1 MTTNVYIN
9 QSVFTV
15 GRQSTLLRENDTY
28 HKIKDSINSRT
39 SFLFG
44 VTHWEEVHDMCTL
57 LGTTDGLDF
66 LTSSYYSVA
75 SLKVLG
81 LKGLADGLELML
93 ACYAQ
98 DIEHKQL
105 TSHRKKEMIE
115 WMISKVLSDLKVV
128 NPNKESLRELYRC
141 ERALQ
146 ELYELCKRYQPE
158 ELPNIES
165 VAFIIFEYIDA
176 LETAGSKVSTS
187 DSAQKATG
195 TQKSDAHRPK
205 RKSYFKK
212 SFAFAVMVGALV
224 VGYWMYNPHAFD
236 KILGTSKNTPQ
247 DLMVLMKRQ
256 MNQSILQSNADWV
269 KAVPDIEMFSSNNDE
284 MQTSFET
291 QREQLKQYSA
301 EQGRLLDEELERF
314 YLARTSAANI
324 AKQMLASDANSVS
337 AKALES
343 YVLSLSPI
351 YARLDY
357 VENLIEQGS
366 YCEAEKE
373 LLILDSRVTRIA
385 KDMSDKQ
392 ITLLNHSLAD

>member
-15 GRQSTLLRENDTY
+15 GSKSTLLRENDTY

-44 VTHWEEVHDMCTL
+44 VTHWEEVHEMCTS

-98 DIEHKQL
+98 DIEHKEL
-105 TSHRKKEMIE
+105 SSHRKKEMIE
-115 WMISKVLSDLKVV
+115 WMISKVLSDLKVA
-128 NPNKESLRELYRC
+128 NPNKDSLRDLYRC

-146 ELYELCKRYQPE
+146 ELYELCKRYQPQ

-165 VAFIIFEYIDA
+165 VAFIIFEYIDT
-176 LETAGSKVSTS
+176 LETAGSKVSVV
-187 DSAQKATG
+187 DNAQKITR
-195 TQKSDAHRPK
+195 TQKLEPNRLR
-205 RKSYFKK
+205 RKSYLKK
-212 SFAFAVMVGALV
+212 TLTFAATVSVLV
-224 VGYWMYNPHAFD
+224 AGYWLYNPHAFD
-236 KILGTSKNTPQ
+236 EFLGTSKNTSQ
-247 DLMVLMKRQ
+247 DLMVLMKQQ
-256 MNQSILQSNADWV
+256 MNQSILQSNTDWV
-269 KAVPDIEMFSSNNDE
+269 KAVPEIEVFSSNNE
-284 MQTSFET
+284 ETQKRFET

-301 EQGRLLDEELERF
+301 EQSKLLNEELERF

-324 AKQMLASDANSVS
+324 AKQMLASDANSAS
-337 AKALES
+337 AKTLES

-366 YCEAEKE
+366 YREAEKE

-392 ITLLNHSLAD
+392 ITLLNHTLTD

>member
-1 MTTNVYIN
+1 M
-9 QSVFTV
+9 FTV
-15 GRQSTLLRENDTY
+15 GSKSTLLRENDTY

-44 VTHWEEVHDMCTL
+44 VTHWEEVHEMCTS

-98 DIEHKQL
+98 DIEHKEL

-115 WMISKVLSDLKVV
+115 WMISKVLSDLKVA
-128 NPNKESLRELYRC
+128 NPNKDSLRDLYRC

-146 ELYELCKRYQPE
+146 ELYELCKRYQPQ

-165 VAFIIFEYIDA
+165 VAFIIFEYIDT
-176 LETAGSKVSTS
+176 LETAGSKVSVV
-187 DSAQKATG
+187 DNAQKITR
-195 TQKSDAHRPK
+195 TQKPEPNRLR
-205 RKSYFKK
+205 RKSYLKK
-212 SFAFAVMVGALV
+212 TLTFATTFSVLV
-224 VGYWMYNPHAFD
+224 AGYWLYNPHAFD
-236 KILGTSKNTPQ
+236 EFLGTSKNTSQ
-247 DLMVLMKRQ
+247 DLMVLMKQQ
-256 MNQSILQSNADWV
+256 MNQSILQSNTDWV
-269 KAVPDIEMFSSNNDE
+269 KAVPEIEVFSSNNE
-284 MQTSFET
+284 ETQKRFET

-301 EQGRLLDEELERF
+301 EQSKLLNEELERF

-324 AKQMLASDANSVS
+324 AKQMLASDANSAS
-337 AKALES
+337 AKTLES

-366 YCEAEKE
+366 YREAEKE
-373 LLILDSRVTRIA
+373 LLILDSRVTRIV

-392 ITLLNHSLAD
+392 ITLLNHTLTD

>member
-15 GRQSTLLRENDTY
+15 GSKSTLLRENDTY

-44 VTHWEEVHDMCTL
+44 VTHWEEVHEMCTS

-98 DIEHKQL
+98 DIEHKEL

-115 WMISKVLSDLKVV
+115 WMISKVLSDLKVA
-128 NPNKESLRELYRC
+128 NPNKDSLRDLYRC

-146 ELYELCKRYQPE
+146 ELYELCKRYQPQ

-165 VAFIIFEYIDA
+165 VAFIIFEYIDT
-176 LETAGSKVSTS
+176 LETAGSKVSVV
-187 DSAQKATG
+187 DNAQKITR
-195 TQKSDAHRPK
+195 TQKPEPNRLR
-205 RKSYFKK
+205 RKSYLKK
-212 SFAFAVMVGALV
+212 TLTFATTFSVLV
-224 VGYWMYNPHAFD
+224 AGYWLYNPHAFD
-236 KILGTSKNTPQ
+236 EFLGTSKNTSQ
-247 DLMVLMKRQ
+247 DLMVLMKQQ
-256 MNQSILQSNADWV
+256 MNQSILQSNTDWV
-269 KAVPDIEMFSSNNDE
+269 KAVPEIEVFSSNNE
-284 MQTSFET
+284 ETQKRFET

-301 EQGRLLDEELERF
+301 EQSKLLNEELERF

-324 AKQMLASDANSVS
+324 AKQMLASDANSAS
-337 AKALES
+337 AKTLES

-366 YCEAEKE
+366 YREAEKE
-373 LLILDSRVTRIA
+373 LLILDSRVTRIV

-392 ITLLNHSLAD
+392 ITLLNHTLTD

>member
-1 MTTNVYIN
+1 
-9 QSVFTV
+9 
-15 GRQSTLLRENDTY
+15 
-28 HKIKDSINSRT
+28 
-39 SFLFG
+39 
-44 VTHWEEVHDMCTL
+44 MCTS

-98 DIEHKQL
+98 DIEHKEL

-115 WMISKVLSDLKVV
+115 WMISKVLSDLKVA
-128 NPNKESLRELYRC
+128 NPNKDSLRDLYRC

-146 ELYELCKRYQPE
+146 ELYELCKRYQPQ

-165 VAFIIFEYIDA
+165 VAFIIFEYIDT
-176 LETAGSKVSTS
+176 LETAGSKVSVV
-187 DSAQKATG
+187 DNAQKITR
-195 TQKSDAHRPK
+195 TQKLEPNRLR
-205 RKSYFKK
+205 RKSYLKK
-212 SFAFAVMVGALV
+212 TLTFAATVSVLV
-224 VGYWMYNPHAFD
+224 AGYWLYNPHAFD
-236 KILGTSKNTPQ
+236 EFLGTSKNTSQ
-247 DLMVLMKRQ
+247 DLMVLMKQQ
-256 MNQSILQSNADWV
+256 MNQSILQSNTDWV
-269 KAVPDIEMFSSNNDE
+269 KAVPEIEVFSSNNE
-284 MQTSFET
+284 ETQKRFET

-301 EQGRLLDEELERF
+301 EQSKLLNEELERF

-324 AKQMLASDANSVS
+324 AKQMLASDANSAS
-337 AKALES
+337 AKTLES

-366 YCEAEKE
+366 YREAEKE

-392 ITLLNHSLAD
+392 ITLLNHTLTD

>member
-1 MTTNVYIN
+1 M
-9 QSVFTV
+9 
-15 GRQSTLLRENDTY
+15 RENDTY

-44 VTHWEEVHDMCTL
+44 VTHWEEVHEMCTS

-98 DIEHKQL
+98 DIEHKEL

-115 WMISKVLSDLKVV
+115 WMISKVLSDLKVA
-128 NPNKESLRELYRC
+128 NPNKDSLRDLYRC

-146 ELYELCKRYQPE
+146 ELYELCKRYQPQ

-165 VAFIIFEYIDA
+165 VAFIIFEYIDT
-176 LETAGSKVSTS
+176 LETAGSKVSVV
-187 DSAQKATG
+187 DNAQKITR
-195 TQKSDAHRPK
+195 TQKPEPNRLR
-205 RKSYFKK
+205 RKSYLKK
-212 SFAFAVMVGALV
+212 TLTFATTFSVLV
-224 VGYWMYNPHAFD
+224 AGYWLYNPHAFD
-236 KILGTSKNTPQ
+236 EFLGTSKNTSQ
-247 DLMVLMKRQ
+247 DLMVLMKQQ
-256 MNQSILQSNADWV
+256 MNQSILQSNTDWV
-269 KAVPDIEMFSSNNDE
+269 KAVPEIEVFSSNNE
-284 MQTSFET
+284 ETQKRFET

-301 EQGRLLDEELERF
+301 EQSKLLNEELERF

-324 AKQMLASDANSVS
+324 AKQMLASDANSAS
-337 AKALES
+337 AKTLES

-366 YCEAEKE
+366 YREAEKE
-373 LLILDSRVTRIA
+373 LLILDSRVTRIV

-392 ITLLNHSLAD
+392 ITLLNHTLTD